1 MQHVPDA
8 PRIRWRD
15 AQAVKVPQAL
25 KDTVGGHPLVAETL
39 ARRGVLS
46 ASDARDFLDPDT
58 YIPAL
63 PQELPDLS
71 TAADCLRE
79 AIRRG
84 DRIAVWGD
92 LDADG
97 QTSTALLLESLRALH
112 ADVIFHVPTRDEGHG
127 LHIEG
132 IEDLLTR
139 GTRVLLTCDT
149 GATAH
154 ASVAY
159 ARARGAQVL
168 ITDHHVLSERL
179 PDAAAIVNPHRL
191 PAGHAL
197 STLSGVGVAYELAS
211 SLDAQAASSALDLVA
226 LGMVADVTTLT
237 GDARYLVQRGLA
249 ALRQTSRKGLKATYE
264 RAAIRPEGI
273 TEDHIGFVLGP
284 RLNAWGRLGDP
295 AQGVELLTTDDWCR
309 ARSLATEMEALHARR
324 QWLTDQVTRAA
335 LAMMDQNPS
344 LLGDHHALVLSH
356 PSWPSGISG
365 IVAGRLAERFGKPA
379 VLIASAP
386 GQLARGSGRSVP
398 GVDLIGALAECAPML
413 ENFGG
418 HVGAAGF
425 TIQPVRVDRL
435 RTALSQAVA
444 RQIGPLPDQEVTI
457 DAYVEFTD
465 LTQDLVADISRL
477 APFGPGNPPLTLA
490 VLDLRLAGESTIG
503 RAAKHRRLTVEDRQ
517 GCTRTVFWW
526 HGADRQLP
534 HGRFDLAISIR
545 ASDFRG
551 LSEVQIE
558 WLNARERKE
567 PAIEAARQPPLT
579 VRDYRGELHP
589 EFVLSSVRAEGD
601 TQVWAE
607 GIGTGAADTRTRL
620 ELVEGHRLAIWTLPP
635 GPQELAAAL
644 ALVGPDELMLF
655 AHDPGPSTPETFI
668 EQLAGLVKFAL
679 AQRQGEFDVEA
690 AAARTA
696 QRHSAVQAG
705 LSLLSAR
712 GTIVIVK
719 KAGPLWKLAPG
730 NSSSGPQKS
739 ADALALLHALLEET
753 AAYRS
758 FVARAPVEAIVQG
771 AT

>member
-1 MQHVPDA
+1 VPDA
-8 PRIRWRD
+8 PRIRWRE
-15 AQAVKVPQAL
+15 AEAVEVPQAL

-39 ARRGVLS
+39 ARRRVLS
-46 ASDARDFLDPDT
+46 SSDARAFLDPASYT
-58 YIPAL
+58 PAL
-63 PQELPDLS
+63 ARELPDLS
-71 TAADCLRE
+71 TAADCLQE

-97 QTSTALLLESLRALH
+97 QTATALLLESLRALR

-132 IEDLLTR
+132 VEDLLTR

-149 GATAH
+149 GVTAH
-154 ASVAY
+154 ASVAH

-168 ITDHHVLSERL
+168 ITDHHVPSERL

-237 GDARYLVQRGLA
+237 GDARYLVQLGLA
-249 ALRQTSRKGLKATYE
+249 ALRQTSRLGLKATYE
-264 RAAIRPEGI
+264 RADIHPEGI

-284 RLNAWGRLGDP
+284 RLNAWGRLADP
-295 AQGVELLTTDDWCR
+295 ALGVELLTTNDRSR
-309 ARSLATEMEALHARR
+309 ARALATEMEALHARR

-335 LAMMDQNPS
+335 IAMIDRDPS
-344 LLGDHHALVLSH
+344 LLGDHYALVLNH
-356 PSWPSGISG
+356 PSWPSGING

-379 VLIASAP
+379 VLIASSP
-386 GQLARGSGRSVP
+386 DQLARGSGRSVP
-398 GVDLIGALAECAPML
+398 GVDLIRALAECAPLL
-413 ENFGG
+413 ENYGG

-425 TIQPVRVDRL
+425 TIQPVRVDKL
-435 RTALSQAVA
+435 RSALSQAVA
-444 RQIGPLPDQEVTI
+444 RQTGPAPDQEVAI
-457 DAYVEFTD
+457 DAYVEFAD
-465 LTQDLVADISRL
+465 LTPDFVADIGRL

-490 VLDLRLAGESTIG
+490 VLDLRLVGESRIG

-534 HGRFDLAISIR
+534 QGRFDLALSVR

-551 LSEVQIE
+551 VSEVQIE
-558 WLNARERKE
+558 WLNARERNELALE
-567 PAIEAARQPPLT
+567 PARRPPLT
-579 VRDYRGELHP
+579 VRDYRGEPEP
-589 EFVLSSVRAEGD
+589 EFILSSLRAEGD

-607 GIGTGAADTRTRL
+607 GIGTGVGDTRTRL
-620 ELVEGHRLAIWTLPP
+620 ELREGRRLAIWTLPP
-635 GPQELAAAL
+635 GPHELSAAL
-644 ALVGPDELMLF
+644 ALVGPDELVFF
-655 AHDPGPSTPETFI
+655 AQNPGLSTPETFL

-679 AQRQGEFDVEA
+679 SQRQGEFDVEA

-696 QRHSAVQAG
+696 QRRSAVQAG
-705 LSLLSAR
+705 LSLLSAK
-712 GTIVIVK
+712 GTIAIVEK
-719 KAGPLWKLAPG
+719 SGRHWKLAPG
-730 NSSSGPQKS
+730 SSSSSDPQSS
-739 ADALALLHALLEET
+739 ADALLQLHALLAET

-758 FVARAPVEAIVQG
+758 FAARAPVDAVVHG

>member
-1 MQHVPDA
+1 MRHVPEA

-15 AQAVKVPQAL
+15 AEAVEVPQAL

-39 ARRGVLS
+39 ARRRVLS
-46 ASDARDFLDPDT
+46 ASEARAFLDPASYT
-58 YIPAL
+58 PAL
-63 PQELPDLS
+63 AQELPDLS
-71 TAADCLRE
+71 IAADCLRE

-97 QTSTALLLESLRALH
+97 QTATALLLESLRALR

-149 GATAH
+149 GVTAH
-154 ASVAY
+154 ASVDH

-168 ITDHHVLSERL
+168 ITDHHVPSERL

-211 SLDAQAASSALDLVA
+211 SLDPQAASSALDLVA

-249 ALRQTSRKGLKATYE
+249 ALRQTSRLGLMATYE
-264 RAAIRPEGI
+264 RADIRPEGI

-284 RLNAWGRLGDP
+284 RLNAWGRLADP
-295 AQGVELLTTDDWCR
+295 ALGVELLTTDDRSR

-335 LAMMDQNPS
+335 VAMIDRNPS
-344 LLGDHHALVLSH
+344 LLGDHHALVLNH

-386 GQLARGSGRSVP
+386 NQLARGSGRSVP
-398 GVDLIGALAECAPML
+398 GVDLIRALAECAPLL
-413 ENFGG
+413 ENYGG

-425 TIQPVRVDRL
+425 TIQPVRVDKL

-444 RQIGPLPDQEVTI
+444 RQTGPASDQEVII
-457 DAYVEFTD
+457 DAYVEFGD
-465 LTQDLVADISRL
+465 LTLDLAADISRL
-477 APFGPGNPPLTLA
+477 APFGPGNPSLTLA
-490 VLDLRLAGESTIG
+490 VLDLRLVGESSIG

-517 GCTRTVFWW
+517 GCTRTIFWW

-534 HGRFDLAISIR
+534 QGRFDLALSIR
-545 ASDFRG
+545 TSDFRG
-551 LSEVQIE
+551 VPEVQIE

-567 PAIEAARQPPLT
+567 PALVAARRPPLT
-579 VRDYRGELHP
+579 VRDYRGEP
-589 EFVLSSVRAEGD
+589 EPEYILSSLRAEGD
-601 TQVWAE
+601 MQVWAE
-607 GIGTGAADTRTRL
+607 GIGTGVADTRTRL
-620 ELVEGHRLAIWTLPP
+620 ELVHGGRLAVWTLPP
-635 GPQELAAAL
+635 GPQELASAL
-644 ALVGPDELMLF
+644 ALVDPDELMLF
-655 AHDPGPSTPETFI
+655 AHDAVPSTPEAFL
-668 EQLAGLVKFAL
+668 EHLAGLVKFAL
-679 AQRQGEFDVEA
+679 AQRQGDFDLEA

-696 QRHSAVQAG
+696 HRRSVVQAG
-705 LSLLSAR
+705 LSMLSAQ
-712 GTIVIVK
+712 GTIGIVRR
-719 KAGPLWKLAPG
+719 GDRLWKLAPG
-730 NSSSGPQKS
+730 SSRSDPQKS
-739 ADALALLHALLEET
+739 AAARRRLHGLLEET

-758 FVARAPVEAIVQG
+758 FVVHAPVEAVVQR
-771 AT
+771 TT